1 MRYRLAWNVRGQIEP
16 KVKNIDVAD
25 LDDAKEEAWKIITQ
39 GDLDL
44 NVVEEVSI
52 YDDNDKWIESVGL

>member
-1 MRYRLAWNVRGQIEP
+1 MRYRLAWNVIGQIEP
-16 KVKNIDVAD
+16 KVKDIDVDD
-25 LDDAKEEAWKIITQ
+25 LGDAKEEAWKIITQ
-39 GDLDL
+39 GDLDW